1 MMQAW
6 GVTLLR
12 LTVGVVFVAHGVPKL
27 FGPMWGT
34 SPEGTV
40 ALFALVGLQPAPLL
54 AVTVGIV
61 ELCGGM
67 ALFLGAF
74 TRLMSALL
82 AIIMAVAIWKVHWPY
97 GFFLNLSL
105 EPGVGH
111 GFEHPTG
118 LVDDLGGDKGH
129 RAAGPGSDGGRLQLA
144 QAKVDELDLEGA
156 RDSIVLVM

>member
-12 LTVGVVFVAHGVPKL
+12 LTVGAVFVAHGLPKL

-97 GFFLNLSL
+97 GFFLNSSL

-111 GFEHPTG
+111 GFEFA
-118 LVDDLGGDKGH
+118 LVLF
-129 RAAGPGSDGGRLQLA
+129 AALFCLMLNGPGVLSFDGYAGKSAKSGQGRSR
-144 QAKVDELDLEGA
+144 
-156 RDSIVLVM
+156 RD

>member
-12 LTVGVVFVAHGVPKL
+12 LTVGAVFVAHGLPKL

-61 ELCGGM
+61 ELCGGT

-82 AIIMAVAIWKVHWPY
+82 AIIMAVAIWKVHWTY

-111 GFEHPTG
+111 GFEYA
-118 LVDDLGGDKGH
+118 LVLF
-129 RAAGPGSDGGRLQLA
+129 AALFCLMLNGPGVLSFDGYAGKSAKSGQGRSR
-144 QAKVDELDLEGA
+144 
-156 RDSIVLVM
+156 RD

>member
-12 LTVGVVFVAHGVPKL
+12 LTVGAVFVAHGLPKL

-111 GFEHPTG
+111 GFEYA
-118 LVDDLGGDKGH
+118 LVLS
-129 RAAGPGSDGGRLQLA
+129 AALFCLMLNGPGVLSFDGYAGKSAKSGQGRSR
-144 QAKVDELDLEGA
+144 
-156 RDSIVLVM
+156 RD

>member
-6 GVTLLR
+6 GVTILR

-27 FGPMWGT
+27 FGPMWGGT
-34 SPEGTV
+34 SPEDTV

-61 ELCGGM
+61 ELGGGI
-67 ALFLGAF
+67 ALFIGAF

-97 GFFLNLSL
+97 GFFLNWSL

-111 GFEHPTG
+111 GFEYSLIL
-118 LVDDLGGDKGH
+118 LVALFCLMLT
-129 RAAGPGSDGGRLQLA
+129 GPGVLSFDGYANKSAKSAQGRSRRD
-144 QAKVDELDLEGA
+144 KV
-156 RDSIVLVM
+156 

>member
-12 LTVGVVFVAHGVPKL
+12 LTVGAVFVAHGLPKL

-111 GFEHPTG
+111 GFEYA
-118 LVDDLGGDKGH
+118 LVLF
-129 RAAGPGSDGGRLQLA
+129 AALFCLMLNGPGVLSFDGYAGKSAKFGQGRSR
-144 QAKVDELDLEGA
+144 
-156 RDSIVLVM
+156 RD

>member
-1 MMQAW
+1 MQAW

-12 LTVGVVFVAHGVPKL
+12 LTVGAVFVAHGLPKL

-61 ELCGGM
+61 ALCGGM
-67 ALFLGAF
+67 ALFLGPF

-111 GFEHPTG
+111 GFEYA
-118 LVDDLGGDKGH
+118 LVLF
-129 RAAGPGSDGGRLQLA
+129 AALFCLMLNGPGVLSFDGYAGKSAKSGQGRPR
-144 QAKVDELDLEGA
+144 
-156 RDSIVLVM
+156 RD

>member
-12 LTVGVVFVAHGVPKL
+12 LTVGAVFVAHGLPKL

-61 ELCGGM
+61 ELCGGL

-111 GFEHPTG
+111 GFEYA
-118 LVDDLGGDKGH
+118 LVLS
-129 RAAGPGSDGGRLQLA
+129 AALFCLMLNGPGVLSFDGYAGKSAKSGQGRPR
-144 QAKVDELDLEGA
+144 
-156 RDSIVLVM
+156 RD

>member
-12 LTVGVVFVAHGVPKL
+12 LTVGAVFVAHGLPKL

-67 ALFLGAF
+67 ALFHGAF

-111 GFEHPTG
+111 GFEYA
-118 LVDDLGGDKGH
+118 LVLF
-129 RAAGPGSDGGRLQLA
+129 AALFCLMLNGPGVLSFDGYAGKSAKSGQGRSR
-144 QAKVDELDLEGA
+144 
-156 RDSIVLVM
+156 RD

>member
-12 LTVGVVFVAHGVPKL
+12 LTVGAVFVAHGLPKL

-111 GFEHPTG
+111 GFEYA
-118 LVDDLGGDKGH
+118 LVLF
-129 RAAGPGSDGGRLQLA
+129 AALFCLMLSGPGVLSFDGYAGKSAKSGQGRSR
-144 QAKVDELDLEGA
+144 
-156 RDSIVLVM
+156 RD

>member
-12 LTVGVVFVAHGVPKL
+12 LTVGAVFVAHGLPKL

-61 ELCGGM
+61 ELCGGL

-111 GFEHPTG
+111 GFEYA
-118 LVDDLGGDKGH
+118 LVLF
-129 RAAGPGSDGGRLQLA
+129 AALFCLMLNGPGVLSFDGYAGKSAKSGQGRSR
-144 QAKVDELDLEGA
+144 
-156 RDSIVLVM
+156 RD

>member
-1 MMQAW
+1 MLAW

-12 LTVGVVFVAHGVPKL
+12 LTVGAVFVAHGLPKL

-111 GFEHPTG
+111 GFEYA
-118 LVDDLGGDKGH
+118 LVLF
-129 RAAGPGSDGGRLQLA
+129 AALFCLMLNGPGVLAFDGYTGKSAKSGQGRSR
-144 QAKVDELDLEGA
+144 
-156 RDSIVLVM
+156 RD

>member
-12 LTVGVVFVAHGVPKL
+12 LTVGAVFVAHGLPKL

-61 ELCGGM
+61 ELCGGL

-111 GFEHPTG
+111 GFEYA
-118 LVDDLGGDKGH
+118 LVLS
-129 RAAGPGSDGGRLQLA
+129 AALFCLMLNGPGVLSFDGYAGKSAKSGQGRSR
-144 QAKVDELDLEGA
+144 
-156 RDSIVLVM
+156 RD

>member
-12 LTVGVVFVAHGVPKL
+12 LTVGAVFVAHGLPKL

-61 ELCGGM
+61 ELCGGT

-111 GFEHPTG
+111 GFEYA
-118 LVDDLGGDKGH
+118 LVLF
-129 RAAGPGSDGGRLQLA
+129 AALFCLMLNGPGVLSFDGYAGKSAKSGQGRSR
-144 QAKVDELDLEGA
+144 
-156 RDSIVLVM
+156 RD